1 MARAPDPEHRAR
13 PEGPGCTCGRL
24 RRLTRRVTAVYDRAL
39 APCGLR
45 ITQFSLMSN
54 LFRLKAPTLAQLAG
68 TMDME
73 RTTLLRNLRPLV
85 AAGWVRA
92 EQHANTRQR
101 EVSLTPAGRAK
112 WSAAKPLWRVAQD
125 AVNSALGDSEVAR
138 LHRRVDHYLSRL
150 PSPNSAD

>member
-1 MARAPDPEHRAR
+1 MPRAPDPEHRTR
-13 PEGPGCTCGRL
+13 PESPGCTCGRL

-54 LFRLKAPTLAQLAG
+54 LCRLKAPTLAQLAE

-92 EQHANTRQR
+92 GQHANTRQR

-112 WSAAKPLWRVAQD
+112 WSAAKPLWRVAQN

-150 PSPNSAD
+150 PSPNSGD

>member
-1 MARAPDPEHRAR
+1 MTRAPDPEHRAR
-13 PEGPGCTCGRL
+13 PDDPGCTCGRL

-54 LFRLKAPTLAQLAG
+54 LSRLRAPTLAQLAE

-85 AAGWVRA
+85 AARWVRV

-112 WSAAKPLWRVAQD
+112 WSAAKPLWRVAQN

-150 PSPNSAD
+150 HGPNSGD